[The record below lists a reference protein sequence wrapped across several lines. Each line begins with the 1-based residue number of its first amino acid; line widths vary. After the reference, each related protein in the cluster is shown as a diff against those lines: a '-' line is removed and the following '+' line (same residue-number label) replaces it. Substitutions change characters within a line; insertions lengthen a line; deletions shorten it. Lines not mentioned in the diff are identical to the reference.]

1 MNPNAPNNDFL
12 DMLYEEQTERV
23 AGCFVADDR
32 QQPEISVHLRGWR
45 HRDANSRRTW
55 LFVQVRVSGRL
66 AHELELS
73 KADAAPVSLNLLL
86 RNYLCAAPSD
96 ERIGNEQTEWL
107 CRAVTERLAGAIS
120 KMDARPWPVKDLPK
134 A

>member
-45 HRDANSRRTW
+45 HRDTDSRRTW

-86 RNYLCAAPSD
+86 RNYLCAAP
-96 ERIGNEQTEWL
+96 QTS
-107 CRAVTERLAGAIS
+107 ASVTS
-120 KMDARPWPVKDLPK
+120 RPSGCVALSLSACPVR
-134 A
+134 